1 MRPRARKVALT
12 AHIGASVGWFGAV
25 LTFLGLAIAGVTA
38 QDDRLV
44 RSAYLVAEPV
54 VWYVIVPFAVASL
67 LTGLVSSLGSA
78 WGLFRHH
85 WVLLKLVLNAFATAV
100 LLLYTQ
106 TVGHLAD
113 IAGDSAADIAPLRS
127 PTFVLHSAAALV
139 LLVVALVLAVHK
151 PRGVTR
157 FGRSA

>member
-25 LTFLGLAIAGVTA
+25 LTFLVLAVVGITSE
-38 QDDRLV
+38 DDRLV
-44 RSAYLVAEPV
+44 RGAYLVAEPV

-67 LTGLVSSLGSA
+67 LTGLISALGSA
-78 WGLFRHH
+78 WGLVRHH
-85 WVLLKLVLNAFATAV
+85 WVLLKLALNVFATVV

-113 IAGDSAADIAPLRS
+113 IAGDSAADLSLLRS
-127 PTFVLHSAAALV
+127 PTFVLHSGGALV
-139 LLVVALVLAVHK
+139 LLVVALVLAVYK

>member
-1 MRPRARKVALT
+1 MRPRARKLALT

-25 LTFLGLAIAGVTA
+25 LTFLGLAVVGVTA
-38 QDDRLV
+38 DDDQLV
-44 RSAYLVAEPV
+44 RGAYLVAEPV
-54 VWYVIVPFAVASL
+54 VWFVIVPFAVGSL
-67 LTGLVSSLGSA
+67 VTGLISSLGSA

-85 WVLLKLVLNAFATAV
+85 WVLFKLVLNVFATLV
-100 LLLYTQ
+100 LLIYTQ

-113 IAGDSAADIAPLRS
+113 IAGDPTADLGPLRS
-127 PTFVLHSAAALV
+127 PTFLLHSSGALV
-139 LLVVALVLAVHK
+139 LLAVALVLAVYK